1 MLGNIHVKS
10 NWQRET
16 YENGSIYLGE
26 MTQGRK
32 EGKGL
37 YLFKSSDFYFGDWT
51 NNYMDGYGTYVFT
64 SGEVYEG

>member
-1 MLGNIHVKS
+1 
-10 NWQRET
+10 
-16 YENGSIYLGE
+16 